1 MSSKKAC
8 IAIVGASG
16 TVGGALIKAIQAQAG
31 ALESTL
37 GSQLRIVGVA
47 NTKNM
52 LVSSDGVDNQWREK
66 LMTRGPDGEEV
77 NLRLFGQQVAT
88 AASAAVSCGIM
99 VDCSASEAVPCL
111 YTEWMQ
117 MGLHIV
123 TPNKKFGAGPLP
135 RYHELKQLAMKT
147 KRQFMYEAT
156 VGAGLPIISTLRS
169 LLETG
174 DRVTKIEGILSGTLS
189 YIFNTY
195 KAGTPF
201 SSVVQNAKEKGYT
214 EPDPREDL
222 SGMDVA
228 RKVVILAREC
238 GLQVELDTLVLE
250 SLVPEPLVGLDVDEF
265 MAKLPE
271 YDASMAQR
279 ASAAE
284 AANQVVRYVGS
295 VDVVAGKAAIK
306 VASYAREHPFAQL
319 GGSDN
324 IVVFETERYK
334 SPLIVRGPGAG
345 TEVTAAGVF
354 SDIIQIVRSH
364 HSS

>member
-1 MSSKKAC
+1 MSGKRAC
-8 IAIVGASG
+8 VAVVGASG
-16 TVGGALIKAIQAQAG
+16 TVGGALIKQIQAQAG
-31 ALESTL
+31 TLESIL
-37 GSQLRIVGVA
+37 GSQLRVVGVA

-52 LVSSDGVDNQWREK
+52 LVSADGVDDHWREK
-66 LMTRGPDGEEV
+66 LKTRGPDGAEV
-77 NLRLFGQQVAT
+77 NLRSFGQQVAT
-88 AASAAVSCGIM
+88 AASAAVSCGII

-111 YTEWMQ
+111 YTEWMH

-135 RYHELKQLAMKT
+135 RYHELKQLATKT

-156 VGAGLPIISTLRS
+156 VGAGLPIISTLKG

-195 KAGTPF
+195 RA
-201 SSVVQNAKEKGYT
+201 
-214 EPDPREDL
+214 
-222 SGMDVA
+222 GMDVA

-238 GLQVELDTLVLE
+238 GVQVELDTLVLE

-271 YDASMAQR
+271 YDGYMAQR

-306 VASYAREHPFAQL
+306 VASYDRDHPFAQL

-354 SDIIQIVRSH
+354 FDIIQIVRSH
-364 HSS
+364 RSS